1 MVNAKSLGTVH
12 TRTYSLENKKGIT
25 LVALVVTIVVLL
37 ILAGVSINLVLGENG
52 LITKAQEAKQKSHEE
67 SIKEQADMAL
77 ANYQLEKAKNGET
90 SSLEDNKIE
99 NLEIIEENPSQDV
112 KFIAKAD
119 DRIIIMKSDGT
130 SIVTKENLV
139 RNGFVT
145 SGNENFSGFTEK
157 DNVLSVNTQ
166 KNTLM
171 LSSDFIEINT
181 DKKYYEGMISRTNNS
196 RAINY
201 VGFQEFDID
210 KNLIADRH
218 SLYVENSL
226 TYLEKDINNGDTE
239 IYVNNLNGF
248 RTDDMIS
255 DNDGLIFWNY
265 NDSTGY
271 QYPELTYSRNVYFHL
286 FDKDCFD
293 LENNKITL
301 KEPWNY
307 GKIEKGTKL
316 SQSSRGGNYN
326 YGILQGAFQNK
337 YKLYSNYI
345 QGIRN
350 SGVNEF
356 DQFSNGTKYVKILF
370 RLNFYSLENVNF
382 DVKDIIFAE
391 CE

>member
-1 MVNAKSLGTVH
+1 
-12 TRTYSLENKKGIT
+12 
-25 LVALVVTIVVLL
+25 
-37 ILAGVSINLVLGENG
+37 
-52 LITKAQEAKQKSHEE
+52 
-67 SIKEQADMAL
+67 
-77 ANYQLEKAKNGET
+77 
-90 SSLEDNKIE
+90 
-99 NLEIIEENPSQDV
+99 
-112 KFIAKAD
+112 
-119 DRIIIMKSDGT
+119 
-130 SIVTKENLV
+130 
-139 RNGFVT
+139 
-145 SGNENFSGFTEK
+145 
-157 DNVLSVNTQ
+157 
-166 KNTLM
+166 
-171 LSSDFIEINT
+171 
-181 DKKYYEGMISRTNNS
+181 MISRTNNS

-293 LENNKITL
+293 LENNKIIL
-301 KEPWNY
+301 KEPWNN

-350 SGVNEF
+350 SGVNKF

-370 RLNFYSLENVNF
+370 RLNFYGLENVNF